1 MMKIEGVKL
10 QLKCCEQIDND
21 GLHELLLTT
30 SLPGH
35 HGFIGSA
42 LGLLVCYQG
51 SKL

>member
-1 MMKIEGVKL
+1 MMRIEGIKL
-10 QLKCCEQIDND
+10 RLKRCEQTDND
-21 GLHELLLTT
+21 GLQELLLTT

-35 HGFIGSA
+35 HGFVGSA